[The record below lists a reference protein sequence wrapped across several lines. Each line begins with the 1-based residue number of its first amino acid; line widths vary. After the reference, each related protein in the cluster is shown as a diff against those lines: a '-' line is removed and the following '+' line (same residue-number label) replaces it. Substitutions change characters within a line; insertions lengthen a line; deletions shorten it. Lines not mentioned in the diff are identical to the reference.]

1 VAISC
6 NRLICRHN
14 VCWCVR
20 RLVQQQPKGPHRT
33 WSLKPANTDVGL
45 FSCRTLSVPP
55 LGMRTHSRLSMS
67 AFDGALFRILIRV
80 FTSLKWLLLSEV
92 MHADLSLPA
101 PASGRPRF
109 CATRYPA
116 GRWSAAPGSV
126 VAYDAC
132 HGMHGCCNGLGNHVP
147 RCSAALC
154 MLCWIKQHL
163 TYDRHARRVEANQQT
178 FLRVAAHAAGKH
190 QAVCSML
197 LKWRSAGMQP
207 LTAPPLLPSVMLPN
221 WCFPGSPI
229 EPQEAGPP
237 PLGPV
242 LCPRAV
248 LAT

>member
-1 VAISC
+1 MGTVCQCLQRLLQEIPRRVSC
-6 NRLICRHN
+6 
-14 VCWCVR
+14 
-20 RLVQQQPKGPHRT
+20 T

-55 LGMRTHSRLSMS
+55 LGMRTHSRLSISALNGVPLGPCAAGTFVIYGETFMS
-67 AFDGALFRILIRV
+67 MV
-80 FTSLKWLLLSEV
+80 CLLLGEV
-92 MHADLSLPA
+92 MCADLSLQA
-101 PASGRPRF
+101 PACDRPHS
-109 CATRYPA
+109 CAIRYPA

-132 HGMHGCCNGLGNHVP
+132 HGMHGCCNGLQNHGP
-147 RCSAALC
+147 WWSTALC
-154 MLCWIKQHL
+154 MLCKIRQHL
-163 TYDRHARRVEANQQT
+163 TDARHAHCAEANRQS
-178 FLRVAAHAAGKH
+178 FLQANAHAAGKH
-190 QAVCSML
+190 QTVSSML

-229 EPQEAGPP
+229 EPQGTGPP

-242 LCPRAV
+242 LGPRAV

>member
-1 VAISC
+1 
-6 NRLICRHN
+6 LIC
-14 VCWCVR
+14 
-20 RLVQQQPKGPHRT
+20 
-33 WSLKPANTDVGL
+33 
-45 FSCRTLSVPP
+45 
-55 LGMRTHSRLSMS
+55 
-67 AFDGALFRILIRV
+67 
-80 FTSLKWLLLSEV
+80 LLLSEV

-101 PASGRPRF
+101 PACGRPRF
-109 CATRYPA
+109 FAIRYPA
-116 GRWSAAPGSV
+116 GRWSAAPGSA

-132 HGMHGCCNGLGNHVP
+132 HGMHGRCNGLRKHGP
-147 RCSAALC
+147 RWSAVLC
-154 MLCWIKQHL
+154 MLCRVRQHL
-163 TYDRHARRVEANQQT
+163 TDDRLAHCVEANRQA
-178 FLRVAAHAAGKH
+178 FLQATAHAAGKH

-242 LCPRAV
+242 LCPRVV